1 MLSIAQNKAIY
12 DFLTKEFLISAT
24 TFIVN
29 CIYENQFIPL
39 RQNLSIEQEEDNIG
53 YPLIS
58 IDYNESNVEVD
69 NIGTGG
75 IWKSI
80 ILEVN
85 FYAKDFDDRP
95 TGEFINGQI
104 IANEMSR
111 LSMVSINSDFNT
123 DRTLLAQ
130 NVKLQRRATKDR
142 DLSQIAGELHVY
154 RLMVE
159 VPVIYKVET

>member
-1 MLSIAQNKAIY
+1 MLSITQNKAIY

-39 RQNLSIEQEEDNIG
+39 RQNMAAEQEAGDIG

-58 IDYNESNVEVD
+58 IDYNDSDVEVD

-75 IWKSI
+75 IWNSI

-95 TGEFINGQI
+95 SGEFINGQI
-104 IANEMSR
+104 IVNEMSR
-111 LSMVSINSDFNT
+111 LSMISINTDFNT
-123 DRTLLAQ
+123 DITLLGQ
-130 NVKLQRRATKDR
+130 NVKLQRKATKDR
-142 DLSQIAGELHVY
+142 DLSQIAGEQHVY

-159 VPVIYKVET
+159 VPVIYKIET